1 MNKLK
6 LIALFLVL
14 GAGVASAQSVNKPV
28 KGDRLFELSATG
40 INNLST
46 GLNTTRGGVM
56 LRDFT
61 ADNKARRMAAN
72 INLVL
77 DTDSGGDR
85 RFNEISLA
93 YGIENHMKGSKRM
106 STYWGYAGGLN
117 MQSFDNI
124 SLAGGLF
131 TGFDFYIADGLYLGS
146 EVGYNALISVREAD
160 KSTFV
165 FSLPG
170 ARMNGVEWLARHR
183 PELLAA
189 EFALN
194 EGGGGM
200 TDRTGKLVS
209 QSIVIGEKANR
220 NFDLEAFS
228 SGGHSSTPTDD

>member
-85 RFNEISLA
+85 RFNEIYLA

-170 ARMNGVEWLARHR
+170 ARMNG
-183 PELLAA
+183 
-189 EFALN
+189 ALRL
-194 EGGGGM
+194 GY
-200 TDRTGKLVS
+200 R
-209 QSIVIGEKANR
+209 
-220 NFDLEAFS
+220 F
-228 SGGHSSTPTDD
+228 

>member
-40 INNLST
+40 INNIST

-170 ARMNGVEWLARHR
+170 ARMNG
-183 PELLAA
+183 
-189 EFALN
+189 ALRL
-194 EGGGGM
+194 GY
-200 TDRTGKLVS
+200 R
-209 QSIVIGEKANR
+209 
-220 NFDLEAFS
+220 F
-228 SGGHSSTPTDD
+228 